1 MLTQEYV
8 VTSSQG
14 ERERQLVEGLRT
26 GSERSFEEL
35 VRTYGGAMLAVSRR
49 LLRNEQDAQDALQD
63 SFLQVHKSI
72 GSFRG
77 DSSLATWLH
86 RIARNSALLRIR
98 RASRRPEI
106 SLEPLL
112 PVYDE
117 TGHRVGEVA
126 SLPAAPDALLER
138 QEVRERVRSCVERL
152 PLRYRA
158 VIVLRDLEEKS
169 TFEAAEVLGVSEN
182 VVKVRLHRARRALA
196 TLITR
201 EVPELAGAAQAD

>member
-1 MLTQEYV
+1 
-8 VTSSQG
+8 
-14 ERERQLVEGLRT
+14 
-26 GSERSFEEL
+26 
-35 VRTYGGAMLAVSRR
+35 MLAVSRR

>member
-1 MLTQEYV
+1 MLTPV
-8 VTSSQG
+8 LVSGSSRMEQ
-14 ERERQLVEGLRT
+14 ERQLIDGLKS

-35 VRTYGGAMLAVSRR
+35 VRTHGGAMLAVARR
-49 LLRNEQDAQDALQD
+49 ILRNDEDAQDALQD
-63 SFLQVHKSI
+63 AFLQVHRAI
-72 GSFRG
+72 GTFRG
-77 DSSLATWLH
+77 ESSLATWLH

-126 SLPAAPDALLER
+126 HLPAAPDAVLEQR
-138 QEVRERVRSCVERL
+138 EVRDGVRACVERL

-158 VIVLRDLEEKS
+158 VIVLRDLQEKS
-169 TFEAAEVLGVSEN
+169 TLEAAEVLGVSES

-196 TLITR
+196 TLISR
-201 EVPELAGAAQAD
+201 EVPELAGAAQPS